1 MLVDR
6 VKGTIDRYA
15 MISEGEK
22 VLVAVSGGVDSIVL
36 FDILQRL
43 QEAYSI
49 LLVIAHLDHGLR
61 GEESAKDAEF
71 VKRLAAGAKVPIVSE
86 RVDLHSSSSW
96 PGLGPEG
103 MAREARRAFLIR
115 AANDAKANA
124 IALGHTSNDR
134 AETVLL
140 NLTRGAGPGGLV
152 GFDPVDRPFIRPLI
166 ETTRDEIIAYAE
178 SQKLSWRED
187 TTNADLSFS
196 RNRIRHRVI
205 PELSRIN
212 PRIVETICR
221 GGDLVRDLL
230 AANSYLLEPAWKAV
244 LVEEGPGRI
253 ALKRGTIGE
262 LPPEVGALLVREGL
276 RRARGNLT
284 GIEAVHV
291 EDALRLISSERAH
304 GSLDLPGL
312 VIRVQGDE
320 VVLSEGR
327 FPKEGGFSEPVK
339 LGRNPF
345 PKRGF
350 TLDLKIIPSGSDEAR
365 LTPDDPTIELAD
377 ADRIAFPLRL
387 RTRRPGDRFVP
398 LGMKKEVKLKDFLI
412 NESIPFFDRD
422 DLPLLCDQERII
434 WVVGVRISDE
444 VRLTDRTERI
454 LVMRVERDP

>member
-103 MAREARRAFLIR
+103 R

-124 IALGHTSNDR
+124 IALGHTLNDR

-196 RNRIRHRVI
+196 RN
-205 PELSRIN
+205 

-244 LVEEGPGRI
+244 LVEEGAGRI

-291 EDALRLISSERAH
+291 EDALRLIGSERAH